1 MGEYGYMQD
10 GVGLKMVDLD
20 LIVIQHIPKELGGK
34 NVGSVKEKMIKDHY
48 FVSIRH
54 REEIFSWNLL
64 LDDVLLLEDPHCH

>member
-34 NVGSVKEKMIKDHY
+34 NAESVKEKNDKGPLFCQHQA
-48 FVSIRH
+48 
-54 REEIFSWNLL
+54 
-64 LDDVLLLEDPHCH
+64 